1 MTDIIRL
8 TGLGF
13 DISRMDPSDFA
24 EFPCDFHKLGEEVSP
39 MPCPEEPF
47 IFVSLSGIEE
57 GLSMCRK
64 HFARFV
70 FDMLD
75 VLEVFKVEDTDLP
88 PEEEDGKMVKADQAI
103 TKSAFYETFMR
114 IKREMQ
120 GAN

>member
-1 MTDIIRL
+1 MTDIKRL

-24 EFPCDFHKLGEEVSP
+24 EFPCDFYKLGEEVSP

-47 IFVSLSGIEE
+47 VFVSINRMDE
-57 GLSMCRK
+57 GMCMCRK

-70 FDMLD
+70 FDTMELLD
-75 VLEVFKVEDTDLP
+75 VFTVEDTDLP
-88 PEEEDGKMVKADQAI
+88 PQEEDGMLVKEDQAI

-114 IKREMQ
+114 VKHEKF